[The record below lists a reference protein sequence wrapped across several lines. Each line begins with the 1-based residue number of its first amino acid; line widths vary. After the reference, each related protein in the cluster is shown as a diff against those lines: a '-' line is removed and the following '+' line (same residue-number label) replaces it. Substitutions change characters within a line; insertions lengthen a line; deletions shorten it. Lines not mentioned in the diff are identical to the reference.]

1 MSTTSSSRRKLPTTG
16 SSSRAAAL
24 ALALA
29 LSAACGGGAKETFVT
44 YFNGDHG
51 LSVRHPASWR
61 TDQAEQGGIWYR
73 YFLAPPAGPQNRAPV
88 SVTLLSGTTTV
99 SLDEYAQGY
108 LAGHTV
114 GASRPEERQG
124 IAGKSWVFTS
134 ADGNTRYRL
143 LLLEHQGKVA
153 GLYAQGD
160 AVAVEKS
167 AAVLDEMWSSLTIER
182 PDRYPVHDW
191 KTFQASLGV
200 PDSWR
205 QTREFSGGGTLLV
218 QFASPPLA
226 VEKRQ
231 TIHAALS
238 VTLEPLPAGTG
249 LREYYDATRRKLG
262 DNYQVGSHQAF
273 RGGFVDVMKTE
284 TPLAVSYIKRY
295 YFADGGRGCSLSFE
309 AREDVFPRA
318 ARWGDY
324 IASTL
329 QLGGRPVGSTPAS
342 EAAATA
348 APAGAS
354 ASAAPTSGTG
364 ATPAGGA
371 GSAAPASGTPAAKS
385 APAKGGS
392 SR

>member
-1 MSTTSSSRRKLPTTG
+1 MSTTSSSRRKPRITGWSRPT
-16 SSSRAAAL
+16 AAL

-29 LSAACGGGAKETFVT
+29 SFACSGRTKETFVT

-51 LSVRHPASWR
+51 LSMRYPASWR

-88 SVTLLSGTTTV
+88 SVTLLAGLTAASV
-99 SLDEYAQGY
+99 DDYAKNY
-108 LAGHTV
+108 LEGHSI

-124 IAGKSWVFTS
+124 VAGKSWVFS
-134 ADGNTRYRL
+134 SSDGATRYRL
-143 LLLEHQGKVA
+143 LLLVHSGRVA

-167 AAVLDEMWSSLTIER
+167 AAILDEMWSSLAIER
-182 PDRYPVHDW
+182 PDQYPVREW
-191 KTFQASLGV
+191 KAFGASLGV
-200 PDSWR
+200 PESWR
-205 QTREFSGGGTLLV
+205 QTREFSGGGTLLM
-218 QFASPPLA
+218 QYASPPLA

-238 VTLEPLPAGTG
+238 VTLESLPAGGG

-262 DNYQVGSHQAF
+262 DNYQISSHQAF

-295 YFADGGRGCSLSFE
+295 YFAEAGRACSLSFE

-318 ARWGDY
+318 ARWADY

-329 QLGGRPVGSTPAS
+329 RLGGTPVGSAPADT
-342 EAAATA
+342 AAAPPAQSPALAASPATA
-348 APAGAS
+348 R
-354 ASAAPTSGTG
+354 
-364 ATPAGGA
+364 
-371 GSAAPASGTPAAKS
+371 
-385 APAKGGS
+385 PAK
-392 SR
+392 